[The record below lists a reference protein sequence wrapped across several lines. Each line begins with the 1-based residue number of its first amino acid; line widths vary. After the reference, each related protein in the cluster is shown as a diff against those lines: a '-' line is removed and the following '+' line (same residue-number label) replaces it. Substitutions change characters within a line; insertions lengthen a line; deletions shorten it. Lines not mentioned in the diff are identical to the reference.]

1 MINTNKY
8 LVLAIVIPGFFLLS
22 CTGEQTHHQQMNDE
36 QMTEMLGNPEMR
48 GVVMQRMNENPEM
61 RREMIR
67 HMMYDSGS
75 RQEMMQHMMSDAGS
89 RQELMQHMMADS
101 LQMGRQA
108 MGDRMQSMMQDP
120 DQRAEM
126 AEHMRSMLSVLEQ
139 DPFDAEELER
149 MMQES
154 DMMRMHM
161 MCLELSTETDD

>member
-1 MINTNKY
+1 MINTNKH
-8 LVLAIVIPGFFLLS
+8 LILAIVITGLFLLS

-36 QMTEMLGNPEMR
+36 QMTEMLGNPDVR
-48 GVVMQRMNENPEM
+48 GVVMQRMYEIPEM

-67 HMMYDSGS
+67 HMMSDSGS
-75 RQEMMQHMMSDAGS
+75 RQEMMQHMK
-89 RQELMQHMMADS
+89 ADS

-108 MGDRMQSMMQDP
+108 MGDRMKSMMQDP
-120 DQRAEM
+120 DHRAEM
-126 AEHMRSMLSVLEQ
+126 AEHMREMLSVLEQ

-161 MCLELSTETDD
+161 MCLELSSETDD

>member
-1 MINTNKY
+1 MIQINKY
-8 LVLAIVIPGFFLLS
+8 LILAIVIPGLFLLS
-22 CTGEQTHHQQMNDE
+22 CTGEQTHQQQMNDE

-67 HMMYDSGS
+67 HMMSDSGS
-75 RQEMMQHMMSDAGS
+75 RQEMMQHMM
-89 RQELMQHMMADS
+89 ADS
-101 LQMGRQA
+101 LQMGGQA